1 MVPWVGLQCV
11 IVAFPGHTHLLITAL
26 KQSVKIL
33 IRFCNAVYHLVITV
47 CLCQIYRT
55 LACVNIHVTCKYE

>member
-1 MVPWVGLQCV
+1 M
-11 IVAFPGHTHLLITAL
+11 AFPGHTNLLITAL

-33 IRFCNAVYHLVITV
+33 IRFRNAVYHMVITV